1 MKHDKTFK
9 VTVSRVNEQLFS
21 GDVLSVTFP
30 GTEGQLTILAHHEA
44 LITLLKK
51 GTITIRTD
59 SEEKNFEVMKGL
71 IEVSNGQATVL
82 V

>member
-1 MKHDKTFK
+1 MKQEKTFK
-9 VTVSRVNEQLFS
+9 VTISKVNEQLFN
-21 GDVLSVTFP
+21 GDVHSVTFP

-51 GTITIRTD
+51 GTITVRTESD
-59 SEEKNFEVMKGL
+59 EKNFTVEKG
-71 IEVSNGQATVL
+71 IVEVSNGQITVL

>member
-1 MKHDKTFK
+1 MKQDKTFK
-9 VTVSRVNEQLFS
+9 VTISRVNEQLFS
-21 GDVLSVTFP
+21 GDVHSVTFP

-51 GTITIRTD
+51 GTIIIRT
-59 SEEKNFEVMKGL
+59 ETGEKNFDVLKGL

>member
-1 MKHDKTFK
+1 MKQEKTFK
-9 VTVSRVNEQLFS
+9 VTISKVNEQLFN
-21 GDVLSVTFP
+21 GDVHSVTFP

-51 GTITIRTD
+51 GTIVVRTLD
-59 SEEKNFEVMKGL
+59 GEQNFGVEKGL
-71 IEVSNGQATVL
+71 IEVSNGQVTVL

>member
-1 MKHDKTFK
+1 MKQEKTFK
-9 VTVSRVNEQLFS
+9 VTISKVNEQLFN
-21 GDVLSVTFP
+21 GDAHSVTFP
-30 GTEGQLTILAHHEA
+30 GSEGQLTILAQHEA

-51 GTITIRTD
+51 GTIIVRTD
-59 SEEKNFEVMKGL
+59 SGEKNFDVLKGL